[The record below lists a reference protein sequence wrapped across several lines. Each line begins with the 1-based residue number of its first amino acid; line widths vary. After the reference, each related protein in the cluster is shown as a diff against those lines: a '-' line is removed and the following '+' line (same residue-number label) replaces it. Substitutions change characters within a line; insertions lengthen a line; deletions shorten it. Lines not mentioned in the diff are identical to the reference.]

1 MEKGLYTDVI
11 LYISTIYKNRSY
23 LAYLRPMSALFANT
37 SKIRRLVVKNNYI
50 HEQARFPIRQRVR
63 PVAYF
68 RFLSIKHSAAPMAV
82 QNSLYLGMMKFTP
95 YNFSMPPN
103 MDLH

>member
-1 MEKGLYTDVI
+1 MGQGLHIDVI
-11 LYISTIYKNRSY
+11 LSISTIYKNHSY
-23 LAYLRPMSALFANT
+23 LAYLRSVSALFANT
-37 SKIRRLVVKNNYI
+37 PKIRRLVVKKNHI
-50 HEQARFPIRQRVR
+50 HAQVRFPIRKRKR
-63 PVAYF
+63 LLPYF

-82 QNSLYLGMMKFTP
+82 QNSLYLGMIKFTP